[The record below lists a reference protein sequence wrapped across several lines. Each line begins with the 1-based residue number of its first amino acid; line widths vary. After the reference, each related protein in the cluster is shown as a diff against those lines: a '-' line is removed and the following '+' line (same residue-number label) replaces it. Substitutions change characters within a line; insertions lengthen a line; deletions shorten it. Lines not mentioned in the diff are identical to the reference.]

1 MHRISIRVWLAVG
14 LLTATIGIG
23 GAKAQDFLNQ
33 DWVLD
38 PAHSHV
44 YMQTE
49 KLNKI
54 IEKHPFTRVQGKVD
68 KEGNASVKIDLASLE
83 TGIDLR
89 NVRMRFLLFETYK
102 FLDAEI
108 TARLDK
114 AKLAELAAKKN
125 VTYPLTMKVNMHGV
139 TNEFTT
145 EVSVTRTGDNTV
157 TVATVKPIVVS
168 AESYGFTQGLAKL
181 SDAMGGINIVPSS
194 SITFDLAFA
203 TGTLKPALE
212 AAQAQRDKA
221 KSEQEAKAIT
231 AESCETR
238 FNVISETGA
247 IYFKTGS
254 AELDSKSEPL
264 LDTGADIAKRC
275 PAVRFEVNGYT
286 DDIGGRRYNKSLSE
300 RRAQSVVDYLV
311 AKGVSAARIKA
322 AGYGETHPAVPNNSA
337 ANRAKNRRI
346 EFKVKKE

>member
-1 MHRISIRVWLAVG
+1 MHRIVVHVCLALA
-14 LLTATIGIG
+14 LLAAALG

-44 YMQTE
+44 DMQTE
-49 KLNKI
+49 KLDKI
-54 IEKHPFTRVQGKVD
+54 VETRPFTRVQGKVD
-68 KEGNASVKIDLASLE
+68 KDGNATVKIDLASLE
-83 TGIDLR
+83 TGIDIR

-102 FLDAEI
+102 FPFADI
-108 TARLDK
+108 TAKLDK
-114 AKLAELAAKKN
+114 SKLRGLATKSS
-125 VTYPLTMKVNMHGV
+125 VTYPLTMKVDMHGV

-145 EVSVTRTGDNTV
+145 DVSVTRKGDNTM

-168 AESYGFTQGLAKL
+168 AESFGFTGGLAKL

-194 SITFDLAFA
+194 AITFDLTFA
-203 TGTLKPALE
+203 TGNLKPALE
-212 AAQAQRDKA
+212 AEQAKREKA
-221 KSEQEAKAIT
+221 KTAEQAKAIT

-247 IYFKTGS
+247 IYFKSGS

-275 PAVRFEVNGYT
+275 PSVRFEVNGYT
-286 DDIGGRRYNKSLSE
+286 DNVGSRRFNQRLSE

-322 AGYGETHPAVPNNSA
+322 TGYGEEHPVVPNSSA

-346 EFKVKKE
+346 EFKAVK